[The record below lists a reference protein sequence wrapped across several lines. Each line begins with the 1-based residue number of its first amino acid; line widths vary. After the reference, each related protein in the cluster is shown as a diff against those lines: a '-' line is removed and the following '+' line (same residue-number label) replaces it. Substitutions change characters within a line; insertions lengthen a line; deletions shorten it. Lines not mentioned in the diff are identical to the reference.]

1 MDDLGK
7 MISAAI
13 SGELLD
19 GFLVDNVVFSHLLF
33 SDDILIFYGA
43 FPTHLRLLWS
53 LFHCFEAASGW
64 TVNLGK
70 SELLPVGNV
79 DQMERLAGLLGCGV
93 STLSVKYLNLSLGAS
108 NKAKHNWNGVIEKME
123 CRLASW

>member
-1 MDDLGK
+1 MDLEKAYDHVNWDFLLYMLRRCGFRKKWCIWKAHCMLNSTPTGLFNSFRGLRQRDPLSPLSVFLMDDLGK

-53 LFHCFEAASGW
+53 LFHCFEAASG
-64 TVNLGK
+64 
-70 SELLPVGNV
+70 
-79 DQMERLAGLLGCGV
+79 
-93 STLSVKYLNLSLGAS
+93 
-108 NKAKHNWNGVIEKME
+108 
-123 CRLASW
+123 